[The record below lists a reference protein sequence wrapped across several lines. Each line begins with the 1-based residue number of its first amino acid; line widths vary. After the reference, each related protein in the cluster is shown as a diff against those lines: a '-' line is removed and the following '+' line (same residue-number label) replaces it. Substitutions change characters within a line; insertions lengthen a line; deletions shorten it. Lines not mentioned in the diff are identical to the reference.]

1 MKTALINAKIFDGHE
16 FLVHHAVI
24 IDDHK
29 IEVILPENQVLDS
42 IQKVDLQGNTLCA
55 GFIDF
60 QMYGGDTSF
69 FVKDLS
75 FDSLQN
81 LIDTHLQDGTTSI
94 VPTLYSTSLER
105 ILKAIEVVKSWI
117 DSGRSGIAGIHIE
130 GPYINIEKRGA
141 HSENVVRVPTKTE
154 LEQIIEASKGLKTVM
169 TIAPEIW
176 PEDLLEI
183 LEESELITSLG
194 HSNATY
200 SQCQKYFK
208 KIGLVTHLYNAMR
221 PFESREVGVVGAV
234 LDHQNVSASIIV
246 DGFHCDFAAVRIA
259 KNIMQERLFLISDAS
274 FAKPKFSR
282 FEFGDFTANFDGQRF
297 LNDEGKLAGSAITLL
312 DAVRNCVNK
321 VGIPLEETL
330 RMATLYPAKHLNLE
344 HQIGKISAGYQADMI
359 LLSPS
364 LELLQ
369 VWKDSKTVV
378 NDFCTKQI

>member
-1 MKTALINAKIFDGHE
+1 MKTALINARIFDGHE
-16 FLVHHAVI
+16 FLAHHAVVI
-24 IDDHK
+24 NDHK
-29 IEVILPENQVLDS
+29 IEAILPENQVLDS
-42 IQKVDLQGNTLCA
+42 IQKIDLQGNILSA

-117 DSGRSGIAGIHIE
+117 NSEKSGIVGIHIE
-130 GPYINIEKRGA
+130 GPYINVEKRGA
-141 HSENVVRVPTKTE
+141 HSENVVRVPTKIE

-176 PEDLLEI
+176 PENLLEM
-183 LEESELITSLG
+183 LEESELIISLG

-200 SQCQKYFK
+200 AQCQKYFK

-234 LDHQNVSASIIV
+234 LDHQNVSASIII

-259 KNIMQERLFLISDAS
+259 KNIMKERLFLISDAS

-330 RMATLYPAKHLNLE
+330 RMATLYPAKHLNLG
-344 HQIGKISAGYQADMI
+344 HQIGKLSAGYQADMV
-359 LLSPS
+359 LLSLD

-369 VWKDSKTVV
+369 VWKSGKVV
-378 NDFCTKQI
+378 KKNDY

>member
-1 MKTALINAKIFDGHE
+1 MKTALINAQIFDGHE
-16 FLVHHAVI
+16 LLAHHAVVI
-24 IDDHK
+24 NDHK
-29 IEVILPENQVLDS
+29 IESILPENQFPDS
-42 IQKVDLQGNTLCA
+42 IQKIDLQGNILCA

-60 QMYGGDTSF
+60 QMYGGDTAF

-75 FDSLQN
+75 IDSLQN

-105 ILKAIEVVKSWI
+105 ILKAIEIVKSWI
-117 DSGRSGIAGIHIE
+117 DSGKSGVVGVHIE
-130 GPYINIEKRGA
+130 GPYINVEKRGA
-141 HSENVVRVPTKTE
+141 HSENVVRVPTKIE
-154 LEQIIEASKGLKTVM
+154 LGQIIETSKGLKTVM

-176 PEDLLEI
+176 PEDLLEM
-183 LEESELITSLG
+183 LEESELIVSLG

-208 KIGLVTHLYNAMR
+208 KIKLVTHLYNAMR

-259 KNIMQERLFLISDAS
+259 KNIMKERLFLISDAS

-330 RMATLYPAKHLNLE
+330 RMATLYPAKHLNLG
-344 HQIGKISAGYQADMI
+344 HQFGKISADYQADMV
-359 LLSPS
+359 LLSPD

-369 VWKDSKTVV
+369 VWKSGKVV
-378 NDFCTKQI
+378 KKNDY